1 MSASENVAYPVAGT
15 EPLAFAPAW
24 QRMLHPVVNLRGV
37 LALALGALILLVVP
51 LTTSDPDIWWHLRN
65 AQLMLQH
72 HAFVRHDVFSFTVPG
87 VPWIDHEWLS
97 ELPFYLGWQL
107 LGFTGV
113 YLVGAALV
121 LLIFGAVLWLCLQA
135 SRSMVA
141 ATAATTVAAVLSIVS
156 FGPRTLLFGW
166 LLFCVQLIL
175 LEHLRQGRDRAALL
189 LPPLYFLWI
198 NCHGSW
204 LIGLAVLLLTV
215 LAGQLN
221 FRHESLY
228 ATRLSRAQNRSLLL
242 ALCGIVPALF
252 CNPWG
257 WRLVAYPFNFAFRQ
271 TLNVASIEEWRS
283 LQFHSLRGGI
293 VAAVVLLLIV
303 RQLWRPRAWAV
314 DEVLLFTGSLLAA
327 CLHERFLFLFALVS
341 APIAARSFQRTA
353 EAEQRPHGSLVV
365 NGLLMAL
372 IALSAATNFHRQAAR
387 QPALADSFPVAALPA
402 LDALPPG
409 TRLFHEFNWGGYL
422 LWNRPARPVFI
433 DSRIDI
439 FEYNGVFA
447 DYIDTVRI
455 KNPLELLDRYRI
467 DAVLF
472 EQDTPLTYLLLR
484 TPGWE
489 ITWQDTRTV
498 LFRRTNT
505 RRG

>member
-1 MSASENVAYPVAGT
+1 MPASETVVYTVAEA
-15 EPLAFAPAW
+15 EPLTLAPAW
-24 QRMLHPVVNLRGV
+24 QRGLSHVVNLGGV
-37 LALALGALILLVVP
+37 LALALDALILLVVP
-51 LTTSDPDIWWHLRN
+51 QTTSDPDIWWHLRN

-72 HAFVRHDVFSFTVPG
+72 HAFVRHDVFSFTVHG

-97 ELPFYLGWQL
+97 ELPFYLGWHL

-121 LLIFGAVLWLCLQA
+121 LLIFGAVLWLCLRA

-166 LLFCVQLIL
+166 LLFSVQLIL
-175 LEHLRQGRDRAALL
+175 LERLRRGHERAALL
-189 LPPLYFLWI
+189 LPPLYLLWI

-204 LIGLAVLLLTV
+204 LIGLAVLLLTL

-228 ATRLSRAQNRSLLL
+228 ATPLSRAGNRSLLL
-242 ALCGIVPALF
+242 AVCGIVPCLF

-293 VAAVVLLLIV
+293 VAGVVLLLIV

-341 APIAARSFQRTA
+341 APIAARSFRRSGEA
-353 EAEQRPHGSLVV
+353 AEQRPHGSLVV

-387 QPALADSFPVAALPA
+387 QPALADSFPVAALSA

-422 LWNRPARPVFI
+422 LWNRPALPVFI
-433 DSRIDI
+433 DSRVDI

-455 KNPLELLDRYRI
+455 KNPLGLLDRYRI

-472 EQDTPLTYLLLR
+472 EQDTPLAYLLLR
-484 TPGWE
+484 TPGWY
-489 ITWQDTRTV
+489 TAWQDKKQI
-498 LFRRTNT
+498 LFRRTNK
-505 RRG
+505 R